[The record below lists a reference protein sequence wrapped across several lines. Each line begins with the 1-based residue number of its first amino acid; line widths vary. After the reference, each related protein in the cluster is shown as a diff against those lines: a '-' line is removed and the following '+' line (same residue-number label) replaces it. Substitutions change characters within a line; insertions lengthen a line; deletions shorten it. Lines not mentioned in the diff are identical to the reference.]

1 VRPPRLALVVLAKAP
16 VPGQVKT
23 RLCPRATPHE
33 AAGIAAAALLD
44 TLDAVRSVPGGRV
57 VVALAGR
64 LRSAVRPDEL
74 AAALNGL
81 TVLAQRGAD
90 LGHRIA
96 AAHRDVAALLPG
108 VPSLLVGM
116 DTPQLDPDVLGD
128 AADQLRDDRVDALL
142 GPAADGG
149 WWALGLRDP
158 RRADVLRG
166 VATSRD
172 DTGERT
178 AHALLEA
185 GLRLR
190 LLPELRDVDTV
201 DDALAVAAGV
211 PHSRFARAV
220 DELPIRSDLAPC

>member
-1 VRPPRLALVVLAKAP
+1 VTPPRLALVLLAKAP
-16 VPGQVKT
+16 VPGRVKT
-23 RLCPRATPHE
+23 RLCPPARPRQ

-44 TLDAVRSVPGGRV
+44 TLDAARSVPGARV

-64 LRSAVRPDEL
+64 RRDAVRADEL
-74 AAALNGL
+74 AAALDGL
-81 TVLAQRGAD
+81 TVLAQRGPD

-116 DTPQLDPDVLGD
+116 DTPQLDPQVLDD
-128 AADQLRDDRVDALL
+128 AAAQLGDDRVDALL

-158 RRADVLRG
+158 RRAGVLRG

-178 AHALLEA
+178 VHALLGA
-185 GLRLR
+185 GLRVR
-190 LLPELRDVDTV
+190 LLPGLRDVDTV
-201 DDALAVAAGV
+201 EDALAVAAAV
-211 PHSRFARAV
+211 PGSRFARAV
-220 DELPIRSDLAPC
+220 DQLAVRPDLAPC

>member
-1 VRPPRLALVVLAKAP
+1 MTPPRLALIVLAKSP
-16 VPGQVKT
+16 EPGRVKT
-23 RLCPRATPHE
+23 RLCPPATPHE
-33 AAGIAAAALLD
+33 AAGIAAAALFD
-44 TLDAVRSVPGGRV
+44 TLDALRSVPGGRV

-64 LRSAVRPDEL
+64 RRVAVDPAGL
-74 AAALNGL
+74 AAALDGL
-81 TVLAQRGAD
+81 SVLAQRGAD

-108 VPSLLVGM
+108 VASLQVGM
-116 DTPQLDPDVLGD
+116 DTPQLDPHVVDD

-158 RRADVLRG
+158 RCADVLRD
-166 VATSRD
+166 VPTSRD

-178 AHALLEA
+178 LQALRGA
-185 GLRLR
+185 GLRVR

-201 DDALAVAAGV
+201 DDALAVAADV

-220 DELPIRSDLAPC
+220 GALAVTAVAPC